1 MSLAPISEIFRLST
15 MVNFILGIVEEHF
28 SVSILV
34 KKNDS
39 IKMRP
44 DYIPINMGCEFFLL
58 SGSEL
63 IGKRIVLLRQI
74 NSIK

>member
-1 MSLAPISEIFRLST
+1 
-15 MVNFILGIVEEHF
+15 
-28 SVSILV
+28 
-34 KKNDS
+34 
-39 IKMRP
+39 MRP

-58 SGSEL
+58 PGSEL